1 MYRKVINNDGKL
13 ESLKDKRVQ
22 CILVQNGYLSL
33 LDTLHSKTLTL
44 RNLPLLETV
53 LKFAHAIAQ
62 LMTNFVRIY
71 AKTEI
76 FPRYQYSE
84 FYPLIVQSS
93 QMDIHH
99 ILCDMTG
106 MLSDLKRKKF
116 FKECNK
122 IYILNKF
129 LQTLHPGFL
138 YIQKFIVANEHF
150 HVPIPPKSHKLN
162 TKRSEWHY

>member
-1 MYRKVINNDGKL
+1 MFKKVINNDGKL
-13 ESLKDKRVQ
+13 ESLNDKRVQ

-33 LDTLHSKTLTL
+33 LETLHSKTLML
-44 RNLPLLETV
+44 QNLPLLESV
-53 LKFAHAIAQ
+53 LNFSRGITQ
-62 LMTNFVRIY
+62 LMTNFVRNY
-71 AKTEI
+71 TKTEI
-76 FPRYQYSE
+76 FPHNQYSQ
-84 FYPLIVQSS
+84 FYPLIVQSR

-116 FKECNK
+116 FKQCNK
-122 IYILNKF
+122 IYILNNF

-150 HVPIPPKSHKLN
+150 HVPIPPKSHKQN